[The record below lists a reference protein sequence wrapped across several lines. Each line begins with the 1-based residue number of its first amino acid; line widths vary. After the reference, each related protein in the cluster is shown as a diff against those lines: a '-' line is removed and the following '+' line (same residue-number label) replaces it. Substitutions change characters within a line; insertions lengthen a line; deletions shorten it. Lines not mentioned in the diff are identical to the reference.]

1 MKSPKRFYLNERV
14 FIYLFIIYFLFIYF
28 FIYLLICLF
37 IYLFI
42 SFWKS
47 PLEEYM
53 EAFALSTSCLTKRA
67 GEILNVSFVIV
78 SFTVM
83 RVLHK
88 YIVDART
95 HIFH

>member
-1 MKSPKRFYLNERV
+1 MKSPKRFYLNKTV
-14 FIYLFIIYFLFIYF
+14 FIYL

-37 IYLFI
+37 IYLFK

-67 GEILNVSFVIV
+67 GEV
-78 SFTVM
+78 
-83 RVLHK
+83 
-88 YIVDART
+88 
-95 HIFH
+95 